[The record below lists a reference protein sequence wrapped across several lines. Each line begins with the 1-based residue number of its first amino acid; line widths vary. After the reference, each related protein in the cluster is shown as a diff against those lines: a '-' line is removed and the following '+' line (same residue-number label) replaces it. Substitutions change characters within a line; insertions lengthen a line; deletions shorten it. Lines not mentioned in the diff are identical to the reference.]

1 MNFIDVVYAM
11 IDQATLGFGESLKSS
26 VVQCNVG
33 NRSPVLLC
41 VLLPGRVESSHI
53 ELEFQEADDVVF
65 SVVGPR
71 SVHLTGYYVR
81 ENRQSNNRS
90 DTYPCSC
97 SWILITTVGLM
108 TYNFVTVRCY
118 LA

>member
-1 MNFIDVVYAM
+1 M
-11 IDQATLGFGESLKSS
+11 GFGESSKSS

-41 VLLPGRVESSHI
+41 VLLPGRMESSHI
-53 ELEFQEADDVVF
+53 ELEFEEADDVVF

-71 SVHLTGYYVR
+71 SVYLAGYYVR
-81 ENRQSNNRS
+81 QSGHSNGRS

-97 SWILITTVGLM
+97 LWLLIIKLV
-108 TYNFVTVRCY
+108 
-118 LA
+118 